1 MRPAKRPRP
10 PLRGNGET
18 GNGACAAGILVETVE
33 TVETVA
39 PPVALL
45 ALVEIVETVE
55 TVETV
60 EPVETVEADQEPGG
74 DELGEAVDEGVGL
87 AELRQR
93 KRGEDGLRAVQ
104 TERLQRLPAGVE
116 LRLRRVGC
124 G

>member
-33 TVETVA
+33 TVETVV

-45 ALVEIVETVE
+45 ALVEIVEIVETVE

-60 EPVETVEADQEPGG
+60 EADQKPGG